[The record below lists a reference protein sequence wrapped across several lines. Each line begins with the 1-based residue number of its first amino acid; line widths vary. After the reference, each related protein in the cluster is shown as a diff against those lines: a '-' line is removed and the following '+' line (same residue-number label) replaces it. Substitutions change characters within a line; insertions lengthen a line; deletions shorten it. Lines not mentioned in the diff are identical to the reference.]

1 MAAMIARARIEG
13 VLWRTAAAGLLT
25 LGVGAV
31 GSFGAAGCSGDSK
44 ESGVA
49 AAKMPGGSRSES
61 IAHEACDEAGNRVES
76 LDANGDGKP
85 DIKRIFDK
93 SNHELCRITDLNHDG
108 KPDMFEYYDASGQL
122 RRRESDFDDSGVVD
136 LIEFYEN
143 GKLVRKEL
151 DTTGQH
157 RIDTWDYFDPATG
170 KRTKR
175 ERDTTNDGRVDQWWT
190 YDGDKITIQMD
201 KNGDGVPE
209 PESTVVIGGGDAKD
223 SGAPVAPGATGGTS
237 GADNAASS
245 APVAAPPRAELDAGP
260 SGAVVPQDAGPPK
273 RKENRGGAKK

>member
-1 MAAMIARARIEG
+1 MISRWRADG
-13 VLWRTAAAGLLT
+13 AF
-25 LGVGAV
+25 LGVAAV
-31 GSFGAAGCSGDSK
+31 SLGLGLGIMGAAGCSGENK

-49 AAKMPGGSRSES
+49 SAKLPGGSHSES

-76 LDANGDGKP
+76 LDANGDGKA
-85 DIKRIFDK
+85 DIKRIYDK
-93 SNHELCRITDLNHDG
+93 AGHEVCRIADLNHDG
-108 KPDMFEYYDASGQL
+108 KPDMYEYYDANGQL

-136 LIEFYEN
+136 LIEYYEN

-175 ERDTTNDGRVDQWWT
+175 ERDTTNDGRVDQWWA

-209 PESTVVIGGGDAKD
+209 PESTVVIGGDTKDGGAPLATSATDAG
-223 SGAPVAPGATGGTS
+223 SAPPAPVAP
-237 GADNAASS
+237 
-245 APVAAPPRAELDAGP
+245 PPRADLDAGP
-260 SGAVVPQDAGPPK
+260 SGTPVPQDAGPPK

>member
-1 MAAMIARARIEG
+1 MVGIVAAMISRARWG
-13 VLWRTAAAGLLT
+13 GALWGAGSSVLV
-25 LGVGAV
+25 LGVGMAV
-31 GSFGAAGCSGDSK
+31 AAGCSGDK
-44 ESGVA
+44 DSGVA
-49 AAKMPGGSRSES
+49 NAKMPGGSRSES
-61 IAHEACDEAGNRVES
+61 IAHEACDEGGNRVES
-76 LDANGDGKP
+76 LDANGDGKA
-85 DIKRIFDK
+85 DIKRIYDK
-93 SNHELCRITDLNHDG
+93 GGHELCRITDLNHDG
-108 KPDMFEYYDASGQL
+108 KPDMYEYYDASGQL

-175 ERDTTNDGRVDQWWT
+175 ERDTSNDGRVDQWWA

-209 PESTVVIGGGDAKD
+209 PESTVVIGGTADAKD
-223 SGAPVAPGATGGTS
+223 GGATATGADDASAAPPAPVAP
-237 GADNAASS
+237 
-245 APVAAPPRAELDAGP
+245 PPRADLDAGP
-260 SGAVVPQDAGPPK
+260 TPSPGSTPQDAGPPK
-273 RKENRGGAKK
+273 RRETRGGKK

>member
-1 MAAMIARARIEG
+1 
-13 VLWRTAAAGLLT
+13 VT
-25 LGVGAV
+25 
-31 GSFGAAGCSGDSK
+31 GAAGCSGDK
-44 ESGVA
+44 DSGVG
-49 AAKMPGGSRSES
+49 AAKMPGGSRTETL
-61 IAHEACDEAGNRVES
+61 AHEACDEGGNRVEAM
-76 LDANGDGKP
+76 DANGDGKA
-85 DIKRIFDK
+85 DIKRIYDK
-93 SNHELCRITDLNHDG
+93 SGHELCRISDLNHDG
-108 KPDMFEYYDASGQL
+108 KPDMYEYYDASGQL

-136 LIEFYEN
+136 LIEYYEG

-175 ERDTTNDGRVDQWWT
+175 ERDTTNDGRVDQWWA

-209 PESTVVIGGGDAKD
+209 PESTVVIGGSDAKD
-223 SGAPVAPGATGGTS
+223 GGAGSSPLASNDDASAPSSTPVAP
-237 GADNAASS
+237 
-245 APVAAPPRAELDAGP
+245 PPRADLDAGP
-260 SGAVVPQDAGPPK
+260 SPSPGTTPQDAGPPK

>member
-1 MAAMIARARIEG
+1 MVGIVATMISRARWG
-13 VLWRTAAAGLLT
+13 GALWGTLLLAVP
-25 LGVGAV
+25 LGVGLTAAV
-31 GSFGAAGCSGDSK
+31 GCSGDK

-49 AAKMPGGSRSES
+49 NAKMPGGSRSES

-76 LDANGDGKP
+76 LDANGDGKA
-85 DIKRIFDK
+85 DIKRVYDK
-93 SNHELCRITDLNHDG
+93 SGHELCRIADLNHDG
-108 KPDMFEYYDASGQL
+108 KPDMYEYYDASGQL

-136 LIEFYEN
+136 LIEFYEG

-175 ERDTTNDGRVDQWWT
+175 ERDTSNDGRVDQWWT

-209 PESTVVIGGGDAKD
+209 PESTVVIGGSDAKD
-223 SGAPVAPGATGGTS
+223 GGAPVATS
-237 GADNAASS
+237 SSDDASAPPP
-245 APVAAPPRAELDAGP
+245 APVAPPPRADLDAGP
-260 SGAVVPQDAGPPK
+260 TSAPGSTPQDAGPPK
-273 RKENRGGAKK
+273 RRENRGGKK